1 MPFERLELVGQLSQV
16 ASKELDRDKR
26 EEWPLLKEEEAVE
39 VVVLVEE
46 VAPS

>member
-26 EEWPLLKEEEAVE
+26 EERPLL
-39 VVVLVEE
+39 
-46 VAPS
+46 